1 MRPTCMHLMC
11 FRNLKKEQKS
21 INVKKGIENVC
32 CILTL
37 YGLYK
42 VDIYGCVLFCFCGC
56 FVLFI
61 GIGILCRVCVG

>member
-42 VDIYGCVLFCFCGC
+42 VGYLWVCFYGCFVFVVVLFC
-56 FVLFI
+56 L
-61 GIGILCRVCVG
+61 LE